1 MAIDPVRIGVIGA
14 GDISQVYLGA
24 ITRSSAFTLHRI
36 ATRSRD
42 KAQAIAAPYGATG
55 SSVAELL
62 ADDTIEMV
70 VNLTPGRAHEEI
82 NRAAIEAGK
91 HVYSE
96 KPFALSR
103 KMAETLAE
111 RAEARGVLIGSAP
124 DTFYGS
130 AHQAARH
137 ALDGG
142 AIGRPVFGTSLLGLP
157 GLEHFHPNPAAFYQ
171 PGGEPPFDVG
181 PYYIT
186 MWLHLLG
193 PVRRVFAASGSG
205 QAQRTIR
212 RGPLQGTSF
221 AVEVDTTFN
230 ATLEFETGFVNLTM
244 SLDVVAPIQ
253 RPGELYGAQGI
264 LSLADPIFFSGD
276 PSLLRPGEGRSP
288 LSDKDLP
295 FSRPNR
301 LNHAGQPVADYR
313 GVGLTD
319 LALAL
324 RRGSKHR
331 TAPDFIV
338 HAVEV
343 MEAIAQS
350 ARTGHAIMMQ
360 TDCRR
365 PAPLDPVA
373 DAELI
378 ALTPSPFDPTDARPH
393 TEPPLTPIDATAS

>member
-1 MAIDPVRIGVIGA
+1 MAIDPVCIGVIGA
-14 GDISQVYLGA
+14 GDISPVYLGA
-24 ITRSSAFTLHRI
+24 IARSSVVTLRKI
-36 ATRSRD
+36 ATRNRD

-55 SSVAELL
+55 SGVAQLL
-62 ADDTIEMV
+62 ADDAIELV
-70 VNLTPGRAHEEI
+70 VNLTPGSAHEEI

-103 KMAETLAE
+103 KMAEELAE

-130 AHQAARH
+130 AHQAARR

-193 PVRRVFAASGSG
+193 PVRRVFAAAGSG
-205 QAQRTIR
+205 QAERTIR
-212 RGPLQGTSF
+212 RGPLAGTSF

-264 LSLADPIFFSGD
+264 LSLADPIFFSGE
-276 PSLLRPGEGRSP
+276 PSLLRPGEGRSALP
-288 LSDKDLP
+288 GHDLP
-295 FSRPNR
+295 FSQPNR

-319 LALAL
+319 LVLAL
-324 RRGSKHR
+324 RHGRQHR

-350 ARTGHAIMMQ
+350 ARIGQAITMQ
-360 TDCRR
+360 TRCRR
-365 PAPLDPVA
+365 PDPIDPVA
-373 DAELI
+373 DADLI
-378 ALTPSPFDPTDARPH
+378 ALTPSPFDLADAVDQPKPH
-393 TEPPLTPIDATAS
+393 LAPLDADAS

>member
-1 MAIDPVRIGVIGA
+1 MAIDPVCIGVIGA
-14 GDISQVYLGA
+14 GDISPVYLAA
-24 ITRSSAFTLHRI
+24 IARSSVVTLRKI
-36 ATRSRD
+36 ATRNRD
-42 KAQAIAAPYGATG
+42 KAQVMATPYGATG
-55 SSVAELL
+55 ATVAELL
-62 ADDTIEMV
+62 ADDAIEMV
-70 VNLTPGRAHEEI
+70 VNLTPGSAHEEI

-103 KMAETLAE
+103 KMAEALAE
-111 RAEARGVLIGSAP
+111 RAEERGVLIGSAP

-130 AHQAARH
+130 AHQAARR
-137 ALDGG
+137 ALDSG
-142 AIGRPVFGTSLLGLP
+142 AIGRPVFGTSLVGLP

-193 PVRRVFAASGSG
+193 PVRRVFATSESG

-212 RGPLQGTSF
+212 RGPLEGTSF

-230 ATLEFETGFVNLTM
+230 TTLEFETGFVNLTM

-264 LSLADPIFFSGD
+264 LSLADPNFFSGE

-288 LSDKDLP
+288 LPGHDLP
-295 FSRPNR
+295 FSQPNR

-319 LALAL
+319 LSLAV
-324 RRGSKHR
+324 RHGHQHR
-331 TAPDFIV
+331 TAPDFMV

-350 ARTGHAIMMQ
+350 ARIGQSIAMQ
-360 TDCRR
+360 TQCRR
-365 PAPLDPVA
+365 PAPIDPVA
-373 DAELI
+373 DADLI
-378 ALTPSPFDPTDARPH
+378 ALTPSPFDLVNVAPQAKPHLTRLDA
-393 TEPPLTPIDATAS
+393 DAS